1 MRRPL
6 GETKASI
13 IFNMTQENKHK
24 KIQKNH
30 MILANHNNIY
40 HTQHILGEK
49 QKKTTEKE
57 FIWLVSFMSVTFV
70 AFVPE
75 GMKEG
80 VSGKPTPLK
89 NISNPNKT
97 QRNILGIQVQCLQNQ
112 GTVVN

>member
-1 MRRPL
+1 
-6 GETKASI
+6 
-13 IFNMTQENKHK
+13 
-24 KIQKNH
+24 

-80 VSGKPTPLK
+80 VSCIRSCLNNDNAEWGKADKEYILYDFNHIQLK
-89 NISNPNKT
+89 TLTYIRSHESVFEEE
-97 QRNILGIQVQCLQNQ
+97 GGVSD
-112 GTVVN
+112 